1 MLSGDN
7 IFRMKSIGV
16 LLAVLM
22 VAGWAPSQDSR
33 HMSQEEY
40 DKLAAAALQELKDNP
55 EKIIKASK
63 AVLAKTA
70 KLNASDELMDVFD
83 VDPIFTVESM
93 LLLLATNNEIKKSE
107 DFISDFTEKTRGVS
121 QKLKKK
127 SQLAFLAVMAG
138 KLVAENRKIPSK
150 PFP

>member
-1 MLSGDN
+1 
-7 IFRMKSIGV
+7 MKSIGV

-22 VAGWAPSQDSR
+22 VAGWALSQDSR

-138 KLVAENRKIPSK
+138 KLVAENRKIPPK